1 MSSPGID
8 LCSANERDTLI
19 QLMST
24 EQSKMPAFGTAFAAS
39 MATAT
44 YERSA
49 WAEPE
54 MVPVGPLP
62 LHPATHVLHYGS
74 SCFEGLKAHKGV
86 DGQTRVFRMDRNIQ
100 RMQRSAQVLHLP
112 VPSTELLAEM
122 ILDTVKANLAEVP
135 DAPGS
140 LYLRP
145 ALIGT
150 DVNIGSAAAPS
161 ESALLYVVASPVG
174 DYFSGGVRPLRIAV
188 ETDQPR
194 TTPQFGMVK
203 SGANYAMALA
213 VLMRARE
220 ELGVDQVLFVPDG
233 IVQET
238 GATNFLLIDSNRI
251 VTPALTESFLHG
263 VTRDSILRI
272 GMDLGYEIDERELTV
287 QEILEWASRP
297 DSEAALSGTAA
308 VLAPVGTLVHEGG
321 DVTVGAGV
329 AGENTLRLRQALT
342 DLHIGNATDRYGW
355 LTEVS

>member
-1 MSSPGID
+1 
-8 LCSANERDTLI
+8 
-19 QLMST
+19 MST
-24 EQSKMPAFGTAFAAS
+24 EQTKTPDFGTVFATS
-39 MATAT
+39 MATST
-44 YERSA
+44 YEDA
-49 WAEPE
+49 VWAEPE
-54 MVPVGPLP
+54 MVPVGALP
-62 LHPATHVLHYGS
+62 LHPASHVLHYGS
-74 SCFEGLKAHKGV
+74 SCFEGLKAHKGI
-86 DGQTRVFRMDRNIQ
+86 DGRVRLFRMDRNIE

-112 VPSTELLAEM
+112 VPSTTLLATM
-122 ILDTVKANLAEVP
+122 ILETVRANLDEIP
-135 DAPGS
+135 EAPGS

-161 ESALLYVVASPVG
+161 ESALLYVLASPVG

-213 VLMRARE
+213 VLMKARE
-220 ELGVDQVLFVPDG
+220 ELGVDQVLFVPGG

-238 GATNFLLIDSNRI
+238 GATNFLLIDSNHI
-251 VTPALTESFLHG
+251 VTPALTDSFLHG

-287 QEILEWASRP
+287 EEILEWSARP

-308 VLAPVGTLVHEGG
+308 VLAPVGTLVHAGE
-321 DVTVGAGV
+321 DITVGSGQ

-342 DLHIGNATDRYGW
+342 DLHVGKGVDRYGW